1 MNNNAMHNING
12 VAATAFTVI
21 KSIYEY
27 TFIRQPTESRPW
39 FISIRMQVEQ
49 RSVQIKAWE
58 CVECVAQII
67 FMQ

>member
-27 TFIRQPTESRPW
+27 TFIRQPTESRP
-39 FISIRMQVEQ
+39 
-49 RSVQIKAWE
+49 
-58 CVECVAQII
+58 
-67 FMQ
+67 